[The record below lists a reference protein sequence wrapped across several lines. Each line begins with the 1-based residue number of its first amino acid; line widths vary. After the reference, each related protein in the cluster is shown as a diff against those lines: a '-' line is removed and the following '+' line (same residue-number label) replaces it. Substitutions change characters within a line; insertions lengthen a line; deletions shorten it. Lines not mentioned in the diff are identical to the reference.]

1 MKIAVIDYGMGNL
14 HSIAKALE
22 HVSDGPKI
30 YLAESAAELATADKV
45 VFPGVGSIGHC
56 MDELRQRG
64 LDDVI
69 RRLAESKPLLGIC
82 LGMQALFD
90 FSEEN
95 GGTECL
101 GVIPGKVCHF
111 SRDEAANQQ
120 NLKIPHMGWS
130 QVRHEIESPM
140 WSGID
145 DDARFYFVHSYYV
158 QPDEQAVVAGSTD
171 YIQRFCSSVA
181 REHLFATQFHP
192 EKSQKAGLQLLRNFV
207 MAG

>member
-1 MKIAVIDYGMGNL
+1 MV
-14 HSIAKALE
+14 KALE
-22 HVSDGPKI
+22 HVAEGQKI
-30 YLAESAAELATADKV
+30 YLAESAADLALADKV

-69 RRLAESKPLLGIC
+69 RRLAETKPLLGVC

-101 GVIPGKVCHF
+101 GIIPGKVRHF
-111 SRDEAANQQ
+111 SRDEAASQQ
-120 NLKIPHMGWS
+120 GLKIPHMGWN
-130 QVRHEIESPM
+130 QVRHTSVSPI

-158 QPDEQAVVAGSTD
+158 CPDDQAVIAGSTD
-171 YIQRFCSSVA
+171 YIQPFCSSVA
-181 REHLFATQFHP
+181 RDHLFATQFHP

-207 MAG
+207 VAG